1 MKTLMQSQVG
11 RALLG
16 FAAVVALPAIG
27 LASVPGAASAPPSA
41 LEPGD
46 LQTAGTVD
54 FPVTCTAAAK
64 PEFVH
69 AVALLHS
76 FFYEEARRIFTSVA
90 EKDPECAMAQWGIG
104 MTWWHPIWTPPTP
117 EEMRAGKAAAE
128 KAMAMGGGTERERG
142 YIRALVAYY
151 NTPDDPA
158 AGSVGQSCHGPVGPL
173 NRVAAYEKAMREVY
187 ARYPDD
193 FETQVFYALAVL
205 SVGYATPGDATLS
218 NQLRAAG
225 ILENLWKKNPNHPGV
240 AHYLIHSYDYPELA
254 ERGLPAAR
262 AYGAIAP
269 WVPHALHMPS
279 HIFTRLGMWD
289 ESIAANLAAA
299 GAARAYAAKRHRQAT
314 ESEELHGLD
323 YLVYAYLQEAQDTKA
338 AAVLS
343 FVGNVRKTYPDFEFA
358 AAYAL
363 ASIPARCALDR
374 KAWAEAATLPIPA
387 LPHWSKFPFLEAQ
400 FEYAHAI
407 GRIRSGDR
415 DGARMA
421 IDRMQRLWEEHAEIK
436 FEYFKLHLAL
446 QIQAASAWVA
456 LSEGNKVE
464 ATDQLRRAADSED
477 RLGKHP
483 VSPGALIP
491 IREQLGDLLLE
502 QGRSVEALNAYE
514 AALKIYPGRFQGLYG
529 AGLSAERMGDK
540 MTALRYYGRLAQQT
554 VKADGSRAE
563 LAHVRE
569 FIGANEGTAPVATT
583 QRLGQN

>member
-1 MKTLMQSQVG
+1 M
-11 RALLG
+11 
-16 FAAVVALPAIG
+16 AI
-27 LASVPGAASAPPSA
+27 
-41 LEPGD
+41 
-46 LQTAGTVD
+46 
-54 FPVTCTAAAK
+54 
-64 PEFVH
+64 
-69 AVALLHS
+69 
-76 FFYEEARRIFTSVA
+76 
-90 EKDPECAMAQWGIG
+90 
-104 MTWWHPIWTPPTP
+104 
-117 EEMRAGKAAAE
+117 
-128 KAMAMGGGTERERG
+128 GGGTDRERG
-142 YIRALVAYY
+142 FIRALFTYY

-158 AGSVGQSCHGPVGPL
+158 AGLVGQSCHGPVGPL

-205 SVGYATPGDATLS
+205 SVGYATPADATLS
-218 NQLRAAG
+218 NQLRAAS
-225 ILENLWKKNPNHPGV
+225 ILENLWKKNPNHPGA

-323 YLVYAYLQEAQDTKA
+323 YLVYAYLQQAQDIEA
-338 AAVLS
+338 GAVLA
-343 FVGNVRKTYPDFEFA
+343 FVSNVRNTYPDLEFT

-363 ASIPARCALDR
+363 AAIPARYALDR

-387 LPHWSKFPFLEAQ
+387 LPHWSKFPLLEAL

-407 GRIRSGDR
+407 GRARSGDR
-415 DGARMA
+415 EGARMA
-421 IDRMQRLWEEHAEIK
+421 IDRMHRLWEAHTEIYL
-436 FEYFKLHLAL
+436 EYFKMHLAL
-446 QIQAASAWVA
+446 QIQAASAWVVF
-456 LSEGNKVE
+456 SEGNKDE
-464 ATDQLRRAADSED
+464 ATDQLRRAAYSED
-477 RLGKHP
+477 HLGKHP

-502 QGRSVEALNAYE
+502 RGRPMEALSAYE

-540 MTALRYYGRLAQQT
+540 NTALRYYGKLAQQT
-554 VKADGSRAE
+554 VKADGSRVE

-569 FIGANEGTAPVATT
+569 FIGAIRETAPIATT
-583 QRLGQN
+583 EKLGRN